1 MHSGEI
7 VMGVWMR
14 EILGWVLLGIGLAA
28 FAMCYLFLTNRWFI
42 EGGIQAFIGF
52 TIFRAGIHLLK
63 VATAARA
70 ARDIKRELTPSGAIR
85 RVRPVLAE
93 EASGRPRPSVLPGPT
108 ASGGR
113 EPARPRR

>member
-1 MHSGEI
+1 
-7 VMGVWMR
+7 MGVWTR
-14 EILGWVLLGIGLAA
+14 EVLGWVLLGVGLAA
-28 FAMCYLFLTNRWFI
+28 FAMCYVVFLLNRWIVEAFI
-42 EGGIQAFIGF
+42 AAFIGF

-70 ARDIKRELTPSGAIR
+70 ARDIKRELTPSSTTR

>member
-1 MHSGEI
+1 
-7 VMGVWMR
+7 MGVWTR
-14 EILGWVLLGIGLAA
+14 EVLGWVLLGVGLAA
-28 FAMCYLFLTNRWFI
+28 FAMCYVVFLLNRWII
-42 EGGIQAFIGF
+42 EAFIAAFVGF

-70 ARDIKRELTPSGAIR
+70 ARDIKRELTPSSAIR

-113 EPARPRR
+113 KPAQSRR

>member
-1 MHSGEI
+1 
-7 VMGVWMR
+7 MGVWTR
-14 EILGWVLLGIGLAA
+14 EVLGWVLLGVGLAA
-28 FAMCYLFLTNRWFI
+28 FAMCYVVFLLNRWIVEAFI
-42 EGGIQAFIGF
+42 AAFIGF